1 MSSSARLSLKKLSEQ
16 VVGADGSNVTLT
28 ALANG
33 QRVRAS
39 VTYKRSTRTAILTP
53 DRDLAPGWY
62 EARLR
67 GRITDRAGN
76 RLGTRTWRF
85 RVVSGS

>member
-1 MSSSARLSLKKLSEQ
+1 MHAN
-16 VVGADGSNVTLT
+16 DSNFTLT

-33 QRVRAS
+33 HGVHASVSYRAS
-39 VTYKRSTRTAILTP
+39 TWTATLTP
-53 DRDLAPGWY
+53 DQDLAPGWY

-76 RLGTRTWRF
+76 RLGTRTWQF
-85 RVVSGS
+85 RVVS